1 VLLERADELRA
12 LDAVLDTGGVLVI
25 EGGVGIGKTS
35 LVMRGCEA
43 ARRRGWRVLR
53 AGGSEL
59 ETGFAFGVVRQ
70 LFERELA
77 GADPRQRAEWLA
89 GPAGAVRGLL
99 TGPASPGGA
108 PDPFAVVHGLYWL
121 TVNMAARQPVL
132 IAVDDAH
139 WADPASLRWLAYLA
153 GRLEGPEAAVVLALR
168 PAEPAS
174 QDGALLAIR
183 MTSPAIRPALLSAAA
198 VAAVVR
204 AAIGS
209 DTPDACCQALRA
221 ASGGNPFYLG
231 ELLRAEAEAE
241 TEAGK
246 PAAGATLPAAE
257 ATPLAAEAMMPA
269 SEAVARHVEAR
280 IRRLDPAAL
289 GLAQALAV
297 LGDGCRFRHAAAM
310 TGLHIESAIRLAAGL
325 VRLEVLATADPPC
338 FLHPVVRAAVDAS
351 LTSDERHRAHRAAAR
366 ELDRDG
372 HPLGQ
377 VAAHLMRVQPA
388 GDLWV
393 AERLRRAARA
403 AMDAGAPKE
412 GGELLRRTL
421 AEPPPPQERIAVL
434 RELAAADA
442 NAGRQSAFDWL
453 EEALALTSDPRNRA
467 EIAHE
472 VALSYAALFRWVEAV
487 DVTDRALAELGD
499 RDPALAARL
508 EAELV
513 VAGMHDARR
522 ASRVGPVI
530 DRLTAR
536 IPSQDTAE
544 PLAVARG
551 MASLQTSQPSAEVA
565 DALDDALRG
574 AEPAARNWD
583 TRAALLWTLIAAER
597 FQPVEAALPAMI
609 EAATRGGSARGLI
622 AVYSSL
628 GFLKLRLGALPEA
641 DGAARVALRVLQE
654 GDFTAGLGVAGIVAE
669 VAVEAGELDEAQALL
684 ELVPEGPAGV
694 LSVLAPAARG
704 RLSLARGDGRPAL
717 GCFESCLAM
726 FGSDLWGIQIRD
738 VGYLHA
744 RSGAAQAWLLLGDR
758 DRARALAE
766 SELADARSS
775 GGRRALGIALRVA
788 GLAQGGTEGL
798 PRLTESVD
806 VLRESPAL
814 LERAKSLA
822 ELGAALRRAGS
833 RVAARALLAEAL
845 DLAADCGA
853 RPLAARARAEL
864 TAAGGRPRRE
874 RRHGLDA
881 LTPSELRVARLAAG
895 GQTNRQIAH
904 GLYVTLKTVETHLAH
919 VYAKLGISH
928 RGELP
933 GALAGENLGVPTPT
947 RTAGG

>member
-1 VLLERADELRA
+1 MLLERADELRA

-53 AGGSEL
+53 GGGSEL

-77 GADPRQRAEWLA
+77 AADPRQRAEWLA

-174 QDGALLAIR
+174 REGALLAIR

-204 AAIGS
+204 AAMGS
-209 DTPDACCQALRA
+209 DTPDARCQALRA

-231 ELLRAEAEAE
+231 ELLRAEAETGKA
-241 TEAGK
+241 TAGTML
-246 PAAGATLPAAE
+246 PAAGAMLPAAG
-257 ATPLAAEAMMPA
+257 AMLPA

-289 GLAQALAV
+289 GLAQALSV
-297 LGDGCRFRHAAAM
+297 LGDECRLRHAAAM
-310 TGLHIESAIRLAAGL
+310 ARLDTEMAIRLAAGL
-325 VRLEVLATADPPC
+325 VRLEVLATADPPR

-403 AMDAGAPKE
+403 AMDAGAPNE

-421 AEPPPPQERIAVL
+421 AEPPPPEERIAVL

-442 NAGRQSAFDWL
+442 NAGRQSALDWL
-453 EEALALTSDPRNRA
+453 DEALALTSDPRSRA

-472 VALSYAALFRWVEAV
+472 VALAYAALFRWVEAV

-522 ASRVGPVI
+522 ASRVAPVI
-530 DRLTAR
+530 DRLTVR
-536 IPSQDTAE
+536 IPSPDTAE

-551 MASLQTSQPSAEVA
+551 MASLLTSRQ
-565 DALDDALRG
+565 
-574 AEPAARNWD
+574 ARKW
-583 TRAALLWTLIAAER
+583 
-597 FQPVEAALPAMI
+597 
-609 EAATRGGSARGLI
+609 
-622 AVYSSL
+622 
-628 GFLKLRLGALPEA
+628 
-641 DGAARVALRVLQE
+641 
-654 GDFTAGLGVAGIVAE
+654 
-669 VAVEAGELDEAQALL
+669 
-684 ELVPEGPAGV
+684 
-694 LSVLAPAARG
+694 
-704 RLSLARGDGRPAL
+704 
-717 GCFESCLAM
+717 
-726 FGSDLWGIQIRD
+726 
-738 VGYLHA
+738 
-744 RSGAAQAWLLLGDR
+744 
-758 DRARALAE
+758 
-766 SELADARSS
+766 
-775 GGRRALGIALRVA
+775 
-788 GLAQGGTEGL
+788 
-798 PRLTESVD
+798 
-806 VLRESPAL
+806 
-814 LERAKSLA
+814 
-822 ELGAALRRAGS
+822 
-833 RVAARALLAEAL
+833 
-845 DLAADCGA
+845 
-853 RPLAARARAEL
+853 
-864 TAAGGRPRRE
+864 
-874 RRHGLDA
+874 
-881 LTPSELRVARLAAG
+881 LTPWTTRCSRR
-895 GQTNRQIAH
+895 NPPH
-904 GLYVTLKTVETHLAH
+904 GTGT
-919 VYAKLGISH
+919 
-928 RGELP
+928 P
-933 GALAGENLGVPTPT
+933 GPRCCGP
-947 RTAGG
+947 